1 MKIIHC
7 FFVLLLIQQF
17 VTLVNSNC
25 FSMFQLR
32 NDTSFHKSF
41 LDWELINVHRIHED
55 SSTTKI
61 GKVVKKEVL
70 SRAYPKKLR
79 QAIEF
84 LTKFYNSILNCS
96 KIFFYI
102 FCGYTI

>member
-32 NDTSFHKSF
+32 RDTSFHKSF

-61 GKVVKKEVL
+61 GKVFKKRSPIKSL
-70 SRAYPKKLR
+70 SKK
-79 QAIEF
+79 IEAGGRIF
-84 LTKFYNSILNCS
+84 LPSFIIL
-96 KIFFYI
+96 Y
-102 FCGYTI
+102 